1 MKALLVCAVVFSV
14 ALSSAGKGDDK
25 MVLIPAGVLRGV
37 DPDFGEVALTNS
49 KAFLMDKTEVTE
61 AFFMDVLL
69 GSDDFVYLRNGEGET
84 SFVSEHDHPATGVPF
99 RVSER
104 DHPASGVSFRN
115 AVLWCNARSRQEGL
129 TLCYLNENK
138 SEYLGR
144 RDETIWCDFDATGYR
159 LPTSDE
165 WEYAARAGECTR
177 FPWGDTICFTNANY
191 TGNKRNSWDLSGG
204 GLHPVHSKGVNVKD
218 LEQATSP
225 VMSFPPNRFGLYD
238 MIGNVSEWCWPDNK
252 TELKVTWGTWL
263 ILRGGCWRCSFDPR
277 TGAKAEAPEEGCY
290 HGRMIW
296 WQMLSS
302 GFRCVRKAPEGEP
315 QVVKEKDNGRNTQDE

>member
-25 MVLIPAGVLRGV
+25 MALIPAGVLRGV
-37 DPDFGEVALTNS
+37 DPDFGEVCLTNS
-49 KAFLMDKTEVTE
+49 RAFLMDKCLVTE
-61 AFFMDVLL
+61 ELWMDTEWEVGVRFRSSEGWIL
-69 GSDDFVYLRNGEGET
+69 DDSVKTN
-84 SFVSEHDHPATGVPF
+84 HPV
-99 RVSER
+99 V
-104 DHPASGVSFRN
+104 GVSFRN

-129 TLCYLNENK
+129 TLCYLNEYK
-138 SEYLGR
+138 SAYLGENN
-144 RDETIWCDFDATGYR
+144 ETIWCDFEATGYR
-159 LPTSDE
+159 LPTSSE

-191 TGNKRNSWDLSGG
+191 TSSKENRWDLSGG
-204 GLHPVHSKGVNVKD
+204 GLHPVYSKGVNVKD

-252 TELKVTWGTWL
+252 TELKVTWNTWL
-263 ILRGGCWRCSFDPR
+263 ILRGGSWHSHPFDPR
-277 TGAKAEAPEEGCY
+277 TGAKDKVPEVNCY
-290 HGRMIW
+290 HARMIF
-296 WQMLSS
+296 WQILSS